1 MSHALCK
8 RTAIES
14 VPMNT
19 AAATSTVDDSL
30 TLASVLVVFR
40 RRRKLITWPVL
51 LLFLAA
57 AAGALLAT
65 RRYRATVEVQVLKE
79 DGGAFGLEST
89 VTGIAGATGSDS
101 LDYNMTL
108 QTQVGVLRSPALA
121 LAVIEAARL
130 EPTLD
135 YFAPPV
141 QGKTSTAWKV
151 SLPWNKPLEPLSV
164 PLARAPNRRYSAE
177 KIFKSHLKVQPV
189 AGSRLIDIS
198 YTDRDPARAAMV
210 ANTVARV
217 LADMAFQQRFTAALQ
232 GSTWLSG
239 QLEDLRQRTEQAQA
253 RAAAL
258 QRGTGMFGQDGSR
271 NVVLERLDSLN
282 QNLTAAEGNRILK
295 EGIDAVTA
303 TGSPELIS
311 SLAGNSSTGS
321 VASIQTSLSLIQ
333 GLRQQESQVRSELAQ
348 DSVRYGPAYPKIGE
362 LNAQVVGI
370 AAAIAAENHRLGQ
383 RAHTDL
389 LIAARQE
396 QEARAAFEKQKEV
409 ATRQNESVIAYTL
422 ARQEAESSR
431 DLYEGLLAKL
441 KQSSLLEGLR
451 ANNISVVSA
460 AEMPA
465 PDHATSPNLPLWL
478 GGALVAGL
486 MLGIGFALIAELTDT
501 SICSLAQLEAT
512 LGTPLLAVLPAM
524 RGTSLHA
531 FPKEQGLRR
540 WRDPFGQR
548 QSAKPPTPQPV
559 PTMEKRSSIF
569 EEGLRSLRT
578 ALLLSRSGELPKVI
592 LVTSASSGEGK
603 TTIAYT
609 LAALL
614 AQGDARVLLVDADLR
629 RPSLYLY
636 GHDGAGLAS
645 ALSGT
650 DSIAMQQPIHSLPK
664 LEMLA
669 GSEMPPFPSELLSSP
684 RIRQLLNHWRNE
696 YDFIVLDSP
705 PVLPVTDAAL
715 LAQHSDV
722 TLLLARHR
730 QTPRQALRRGID
742 TLQRQS
748 SPHVSIGIVL
758 NDVARGSAEFHEY
771 FGYGGGVHAGF
782 QS

>member
-1 MSHALCK
+1 M
-8 RTAIES
+8 AIGL

-19 AAATSTVDDSL
+19 AAVSSTVDDSL
-30 TLASVLVVFR
+30 TLASVLIVLR
-40 RRRKLITWPVL
+40 RRRTWIAWPVL
-51 LLFLAA
+51 LMFLAA

-65 RRYRATVEVQVLKE
+65 RRYQAMVEVQVQKE

-89 VTGIAGATGSDS
+89 VTGVAGSTGSDS

-108 QTQVGVLRSPALA
+108 QTEIGVLRSPALA
-121 LAVIEAARL
+121 LTVIEAARL
-130 EPTLD
+130 EPTPD

-141 QGKTSTAWKV
+141 HGEISTAWNI
-151 SLPWNKPLEPLSV
+151 SLPWDKPLEPLSV
-164 PLARAPNRRYSAE
+164 PLTQAPNRRYAAE

-198 YTDRDPARAAMV
+198 YTDRNPARAAMV

-295 EGIDAVTA
+295 EGIDAVAA

-348 DSVRYGPAYPKIGE
+348 DNVRYGPAYPKIGE
-362 LNAQVVGI
+362 LDAQITGI

-389 LIAARQE
+389 LIATRQE

-422 ARQEAESSR
+422 ARQEAESNR

-441 KQSSLLEGLR
+441 KQSNLLEGLR

-460 AEMPA
+460 AEIPA
-465 PDHATSPNLPLWL
+465 PDHAASPNIPLWL
-478 GGALVAGL
+478 AGALVAGL
-486 MLGIGFALIAELTDT
+486 IFGIGLAGIAELTDT
-501 SICSLAQLEAT
+501 SVCSLAQLEAT

-524 RGTSLHA
+524 RGTSLHV
-531 FPKEQGLRR
+531 FSKEQRLWR
-540 WRDPFGQR
+540 WRDVFR
-548 QSAKPPTPQPV
+548 HLQSAKPTLPQPV
-559 PTMEKRSSIF
+559 LTIEKRSLIF
-569 EEGLRSLRT
+569 EEELRSLRT
-578 ALLLSRSGELPKVI
+578 ALLLSRSGEPPKVI
-592 LVTSASSGEGK
+592 LITSALPKEGK

-614 AQGDARVLLVDADLR
+614 ARGDARVLLVDADLR
-629 RPSLYLY
+629 RPSLYLR
-636 GHDGAGLAS
+636 GHDGQGLAA
-645 ALSGT
+645 ALSRI
-650 DSIAMQQPIHSLPK
+650 DSIATQQPIHSLPK

-669 GSEMPPFPSELLSSP
+669 GNEMPPFPSELLSSP
-684 RIRQLLNHWRNE
+684 RMRELLSQWRSE

-705 PVLPVTDAAL
+705 PVLPVTDAVL

-730 QTPRQALRRGID
+730 QTPRQALCRSVD
-742 TLQRQS
+742 ALQRQS
-748 SPHVSIGIVL
+748 SPHASIGIVL

>member
-1 MSHALCK
+1 MQARGFGL
-8 RTAIES
+8 
-14 VPMNT
+14 VPMT
-19 AAATSTVDDSL
+19 PIAFPSAVDDSL
-30 TLASVLVVFR
+30 TLASMLAVLR
-40 RRRKLITWPVL
+40 HRWKLIAWPILVL
-51 LLFLAA
+51 LLLAA
-57 AAGALLAT
+57 AGVLLAT
-65 RRYRATVEVQVLKE
+65 RRYRATVEVQVQKE

-89 VTGIAGATGSDS
+89 VTGIAGAAGSDS

-108 QTQVGVLRSPALA
+108 QTEAGVLRSPALA
-121 LAVIEAARL
+121 LTVIEAAHL
-130 EPTLD
+130 QQTPD
-135 YFAPPV
+135 YFAPADR
-141 QGKTSTAWKV
+141 GKTSLTWKAR
-151 SLPWNKPLEPLSV
+151 LPWYKPLEPLSV
-164 PLARAPNRRYSAE
+164 PLAQAPNRRYAAE
-177 KIFKSHLKVQPV
+177 KIFKSHLKVQPL

-253 RAAAL
+253 RAAEL

-271 NVVLERLDSLN
+271 NVVLERLDILN

-295 EGIDAVTA
+295 EGIDAVAA

-348 DSVRYGPAYPKIGE
+348 DNVRYGPAYPKIGE
-362 LNAQVVGI
+362 LNAQVDGI
-370 AAAIAAENHRLGQ
+370 ATAIAAENHRLGQ

-396 QEARAAFEKQKEV
+396 EEARAAFEKQKEV

-422 ARQEAESSR
+422 AHQEAESSR
-431 DLYEGLLAKL
+431 DLYEGLLSKL

-465 PDHATSPNLPLWL
+465 PDHAASPNIPLWF
-478 GGALVAGL
+478 GGALVAGFI
-486 MLGIGFALIAELTDT
+486 LGIGMAGIAELTDT

-524 RGTSLHA
+524 SGTSRHA
-531 FPKEQGLRR
+531 FARKKGAEELRGISEQPQITAPSPRKFLAKMKEH
-540 WRDPFGQR
+540 
-548 QSAKPPTPQPV
+548 
-559 PTMEKRSSIF
+559 SSIF

-578 ALLLSRSGELPKVI
+578 ALLLSRSGEPPKVI
-592 LVTSASSGEGK
+592 LITSALPGEGK

-614 AQGDARVLLVDADLR
+614 AQGNARVLLVDADLR
-629 RPSLYLY
+629 RPSLYFY
-636 GHDGAGLAS
+636 GDNGPGLAS
-645 ALSGT
+645 ALSGAGSVAT
-650 DSIAMQQPIHSLPK
+650 QQPIYSLPK

-684 RIRQLLNHWRNE
+684 RMRELFSQWRSE

-705 PVLPVTDAAL
+705 PILPVTDAVL

-730 QTPRQALRRGID
+730 QTPHQALRRSID
-742 TLQRQS
+742 ALQRQS
-748 SPHVSIGIVL
+748 SPHAAIGIVL
-758 NDVARGSAEFHEY
+758 NDVARGSVEFHEY
-771 FGYGGGVHAGF
+771 FGYSGGAHAGF
-782 QS
+782 QA